1 MIDIV
6 SISALVI
13 SIITAL
19 GTLIKDSHLKH
30 CNICG
35 ICDSDCRDED
45 KKLNNKIERKEK
57 IITKTQNKL
66 ELLKQKKQLSNNS
79 DSTNSTDSPIS
90 PTSIISVTSFKSITD
105 I

>member
-13 SIITAL
+13 SVITAL

-35 ICDSDCRDED
+35 ICDSDCRDEGT
-45 KKLNNKIERKEK
+45 KLNKKIERKEK
-57 IITKTQNKL
+57 IIDKTQNKL
-66 ELLKQKKQLSNNS
+66 ELLKQKKKLSNS
-79 DSTNSTDSPIS
+79 LDSPSDSPIS
-90 PTSIISVTSFKSITD
+90 ETSIISETSFKSITE

>member
-6 SISALVI
+6 SVSALVI
-13 SIITAL
+13 SVITAL
-19 GTLIKDSHLKH
+19 GTLIKDSHLRH

-35 ICDSDCRDED
+35 ICDSDCSNED

-57 IITKTQNKL
+57 IIDKTKNKL
-66 ELLKQKKQLSNNS
+66 ELLKQKKQLSNS
-79 DSTNSTDSPIS
+79 QDSPDSPKS
-90 PTSIISVTSFKSITD
+90 PTSIISVTSFKSITE